1 MKSII
6 SIAVTTCILSATS
19 ICYAESQSDINS
31 SGIYIT
37 AGVGLPSTLQHN
49 IDGSF
54 IYPLPTLPTRYFAM
68 TTNKDD
74 PFSEIGLGV
83 GMKIFHNYYLGM
95 EASYDYLFNSNSNS
109 AVDQHTGGFDTIYYQ
124 TSDQNQANAQV
135 IFGRT
140 LWGHWLAFLTSG
152 LNIDWRKNTLSQNS
166 TGIPVDD
173 PNNPGYRGNVH
184 LYEFGLIIGG
194 GLRIPIYKRLELSAS
209 YRYIDYFNNNYTV
222 ILNSASPAYSD
233 SVTYH
238 MHDRSY
244 SNNFIGSI
252 IWRI

>member
-1 MKSII
+1 MKRII
-6 SIAVTTCILSATS
+6 SIAVTACCLSTTA
-19 ICYAESQSDINS
+19 ICYAEPNYDINA
-31 SGIYIT
+31 SGMYII

-54 IYPLPTLPTRYFAM
+54 IYPLPTSPTQYFAM

-74 PFSEIGLGV
+74 PFSEVGIGF
-83 GMKIFHNYYLGM
+83 GMKISQNYYLGM

-109 AVDQHTGGFDTIYYQ
+109 SVDQHVSSFDTVYYQ
-124 TSDQNQANAQV
+124 TSDQNQANAEI

-173 PNNPGYRGNVH
+173 PNNPGYRGSVNLH
-184 LYEFGLIIGG
+184 EFGLIIGG

-222 ILNSASPAYSD
+222 ILNSASPLYDD

-252 IWRI
+252 VWRI